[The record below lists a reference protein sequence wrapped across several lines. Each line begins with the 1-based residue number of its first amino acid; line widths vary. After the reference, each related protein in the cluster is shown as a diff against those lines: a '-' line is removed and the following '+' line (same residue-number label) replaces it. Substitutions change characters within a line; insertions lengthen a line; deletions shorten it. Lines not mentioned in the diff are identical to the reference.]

1 MPHQIG
7 HMPDKNTSM
16 QKLLD
21 YNQKL
26 KNFIDQNQDA
36 TLVSSDQT
44 NNFINTQNKQNM
56 GASQTNVSMDFDK
69 MGTLGTFMK
78 PAMAIMDQVYQD
90 IGEPTQ
96 REKDI
101 NMGRMFLKFF
111 TKLGAGS
118 SVPGQTAFG
127 AANIAGAEV
136 AQDYINSE
144 TKKESDKKKLA
155 QAKKSG
161 ALTLATQLKSAD
173 EAKKIAEL
181 KAKNVKPGKPN
192 QYKILNVAEVSKKI
206 KLPSL
211 NPMTGEAYK
220 KGDIIEL
227 TPSEF
232 GLVPRG
238 NLISYKEASPPKP
251 NTFERLRNDVM
262 NVVTKYI
269 DNDTLTINPAEATTF
284 GTSLFQLQKDTFK
297 EIEGEDGETSMVVIP
312 GLDMISILRQTYGVE
327 KTNNLLERMGIDR
340 GDDKTPIT
348 DQVKENNKNIKDEKE
363 IENVNGDVTE
373 YNVIKV
379 GNKKIRV
386 LSKKKDKMSKELVVS
401 LNNAKGALKD
411 LDMAVSIFFP
421 GGKYNKNIAYT
432 TSLFG
437 KLATGDARTA
447 YQSIRRAIEVILR
460 LRTGAAA
467 PETEV
472 QSYLSQF
479 MPNFLDSS
487 LDAEMKFNALI
498 DFFEGVTKGI
508 NEGRRTDDKTWVR
521 RPNANYLKDIVR
533 DGGELN
539 GRKIKFIKNK
549 PYIQKEKGSD
559 EYVPIK

>member
-1 MPHQIG
+1 MPHQYNPNDPFSYGAG
-7 HMPDKNTSM
+7 HSVKEMIQIDKS
-16 QKLLD
+16 K
-21 YNQKL
+21 
-26 KNFIDQNQDA
+26 I
-36 TLVSSDQT
+36 VPSDQT
-44 NNFINTQNKQNM
+44 NNFINAQNKQNM
-56 GASQTNVSMDFDK
+56 GVSQTNVSMDFDK

-173 EAKKIAEL
+173 EARKIAEL
-181 KAKNVKPGKPN
+181 KAKNVKPGKPD
-192 QYKILNVAEVSKKI
+192 QYKILDANAVTKALGI
-206 KLPSL
+206 KRQ
-211 NPMTGEAYK
+211 NPTTGNFYK
-220 KGDIIEL
+220 EGDVISL
-227 TPSEF
+227 TPSEYAKAPL
-232 GLVPRG
+232 GT
-238 NLISYKEASPPKP
+238 LISFKEASPPKP
-251 NTFERLRNDVM
+251 NTFERLRKDVM

-269 DNDTLTINPAEATTF
+269 DDDTLKINPAEATTF

-297 EIEGEDGETSMVVIP
+297 EIEGKDGEKSMVVIP
-312 GLDMISILRQTYGVE
+312 GLDMVSILRQTYGVE
-327 KTNNLLERMGIDR
+327 KTNKLLKRMGIDR

-348 DQVKENNKNIKDEKE
+348 DQVNENNKNIKDEKE
-363 IENVNGDVTE
+363 IENENGDATE

-421 GGKYNKNIAYT
+421 NGKYNKNIAYT

-447 YQSIRRAIEVILR
+447 YTSIRRAIEVILR

-467 PETEV
+467 PESEV
-472 QSYLSQF
+472 QSYLNQF
-479 MPNFLDSS
+479 MPNFLDESI
-487 LDAEMKFNALI
+487 DAEIKLNALI
-498 DFFEGVTKGI
+498 DFFEGVTRGI

-521 RPNANYLKDIVR
+521 RPNPNYLKDTIK

-539 GRKIKFIKNK
+539 GRKIKIIKNK
-549 PYIQKEKGSD
+549 PYIQKEKNSD